1 MLINNM
7 MKDKQILAFENIL
20 KHVFQSFENTL
31 AN

>member
-1 MLINNM
+1 